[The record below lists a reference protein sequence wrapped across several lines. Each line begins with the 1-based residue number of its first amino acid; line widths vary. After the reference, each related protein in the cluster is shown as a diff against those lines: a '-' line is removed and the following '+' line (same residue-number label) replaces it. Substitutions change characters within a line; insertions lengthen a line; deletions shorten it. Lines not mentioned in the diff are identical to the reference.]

1 MRPYPGPR
9 LRAHP
14 SSPVGGATGPA
25 DGQVTGMRFRLEVRL
40 TPADVGQRVV
50 IRWRRPA
57 PGDGDQIA
65 DVLGILED
73 ADAESFAVRTSGGEL
88 VLIPAGRALADKVIP
103 PPPGRRR
110 RASGTRPWRRLI
122 R

>member
-1 MRPYPGPR
+1 
-9 LRAHP
+9 
-14 SSPVGGATGPA
+14 
-25 DGQVTGMRFRLEVRL
+25 MRFRLEVRL

-88 VLIPAGRALADKVIP
+88 VLIPAGRTLAARVIP
-103 PPPGRRR
+103 PPPARRR
-110 RASGTRPWRRLI
+110 SAGQEEPDHGAG
-122 R
+122 

>member
-1 MRPYPGPR
+1 
-9 LRAHP
+9 
-14 SSPVGGATGPA
+14 
-25 DGQVTGMRFRLEVRL
+25 MRFRLEVRL